1 MQKITLGNN
10 KQASSTVTI
19 ENGLQI
25 VQVDSKKTLDA
36 FINLPWELYA
46 DDPQWVPP
54 LKLERSMQL
63 SPKNPYFEHASCS
76 LWIAL
81 RNGKVV
87 GRISGQVDQLH
98 LERYQDATGFWG
110 MLEAEDRVETFQT
123 LLLTAESWLR
133 EKGMK
138 RSQGPFNLSINQE
151 CGLLVNGFETQP
163 SMMMG
168 HARPYYGERVEQCG
182 YSKVKDLLAYMIHG
196 DVAPSASRKRIIRT
210 TANRITTRTLRKSK
224 FDEDLEIVFSIFND
238 AWSRNWGFLP
248 FTEAEFSHLAKDLKL
263 LINDKFVRIAYVDDA
278 PAAFVVLLP
287 NLNEVIHDLNG
298 SLLPFGWLKMLW
310 RLKVKSPRSGRILL
324 MGVKTKYH
332 ETLLGAALA
341 YRVIN
346 DMQSDVVRYGME
358 EIELSWILE
367 DNIGMR
373 NIIED
378 FGGTVYKTYR
388 IYGRDI

>member
-1 MQKITLGNN
+1 MQDITPGNN
-10 KQASSTVTI
+10 MRTSSTVTA

-25 VQVDSKKTLDA
+25 VQVDSKKTRDA
-36 FINLPWELYA
+36 FINLPWDIYA

-54 LKLERSMQL
+54 LKLERSMHL
-63 SPKNPYFEHASCS
+63 SSKNPYFEHATCR
-76 LWIAL
+76 LWLAL
-81 RNGKVV
+81 RAGKVV

-98 LERYQDATGFWG
+98 LQRYQDATGFWG
-110 MLEAEDRVETFQT
+110 MLEAEDSIETFQA
-123 LLLTAESWLR
+123 LLRTVESWLR
-133 EKGMK
+133 EKGMR

-151 CGLLVNGFETQP
+151 CGLLVSGFETPP

-182 YSKVKDLLAYMIHG
+182 YTKDKDLLAYMIHG
-196 DVAPSASRKRIIRT
+196 DVVLSASRKKILRT

-224 FDEDLEIVFSIFND
+224 FDEDLQIVFSIFND
-238 AWSRNWGFLP
+238 AWAQNWGFLP

-310 RLKVKSPRSGRILL
+310 RLKIKSLRSGRILL
-324 MGVKTKYH
+324 MGVMSRYQ

-346 DMQSDVVRYGME
+346 DMQEDVVRYGME
-358 EIELSWILE
+358 KIELSWILE
-367 DNIGMR
+367 DNKGVR

-388 IYGRDI
+388 IYDRDI

>member
-1 MQKITLGNN
+1 MQDMTPGNN
-10 KQASSTVTI
+10 MPTSSSVTA
-19 ENGLQI
+19 EKGLQI
-25 VQVDSKKTLDA
+25 VQVDSKKTREA
-36 FINLPWELYA
+36 FINLPWDIYA
-46 DDPQWVPP
+46 DDPRWVPP
-54 LKLERSMQL
+54 LKLERSMHL
-63 SPKNPYFEHASCS
+63 SPKNPYFEHATCR
-76 LWIAL
+76 LWLAL
-81 RNGKVV
+81 RAGKVV

-98 LERYQDATGFWG
+98 LQRHQDATGFWG
-110 MLEAEDRVETFQT
+110 MLEAEDSIETFQA
-123 LLLTAESWLR
+123 LLHTVESWLR
-133 EKGMK
+133 EKGMR

-151 CGLLVNGFETQP
+151 CGLLVSGFETPP

-182 YSKVKDLLAYMIHG
+182 YTKDKDLLAYMIHG
-196 DVAPSASRKRIIRT
+196 DVVPSASRKKIIRAT
-210 TANRITTRTLRKSK
+210 VNRITTRTLRKPK
-224 FDEDLEIVFSIFND
+224 FDEDLGIVFSIFND
-238 AWSRNWGFLP
+238 AWAKNWGFLP

-310 RLKVKSPRSGRILL
+310 RLKIKSVRSGRILL
-324 MGVKTKYH
+324 MGVMSRYQ

-346 DMQSDVVRYGME
+346 DMQEDVVRYGME
-358 EIELSWILE
+358 KIELSWILE
-367 DNIGMR
+367 DNRGVR
-373 NIIED
+373 DIIED
-378 FGGTVYKTYR
+378 FGATVYKTYR

>member
-1 MQKITLGNN
+1 MQKFTPGKI
-10 KQASSTVTI
+10 KQASNTVSI
-19 ENGLQI
+19 EDGLQI
-25 VQVDSKKTLDA
+25 VQVDSRKTRDA

-46 DDPQWVPP
+46 DDPKWVPP

-63 SPKNPYFEHASCS
+63 SPKNPYFEHATCC

-81 RNGKVV
+81 RDGKVV

-110 MLEAEDRVETFQT
+110 LLEAEDRAETFQA
-123 LLLTAESWLR
+123 LLRTVESWLR
-133 EKGMK
+133 EKGMT

-224 FDEDLEIVFSIFND
+224 FDEDLDIVFSIFND

-358 EIELSWILE
+358 DIELSWILE

-373 NIIED
+373 DIIED